1 MSMTKQA
8 LIDSI
13 HDDLQATGTPVSKH
27 QVNAVLERLG
37 SIATAQLKNG
47 GDVPLPG
54 LGKLKAG
61 QRAAR
66 TGRNPATGAAI
77 DIPAKTIVKLATSK
91 ALEDTLNT

>member
-1 MSMTKQA
+1 MSMTKQT

-13 HDDLQATGTPVSKH
+13 HDDLQATGTPISKL

-37 SIATAQLKNG
+37 SIATDRLKKG

-77 DIPAKTIVKLATSK
+77 DIPAKTIVKLTTSK
-91 ALEDTLNT
+91 ALDDTLNT